1 MKVDA
6 LKPSTARDAAA
17 TDHVAAEVAL
27 SPTLIELFQVFA
39 LLHAGSQALVY
50 KALRRSD
57 QRPVI
62 LKVTLAEFPTA
73 ATIARF
79 RLEHELLAQLQ
90 HPHIITSHECIRI
103 GTRAALVLEDRNA
116 VPLPELLQQRDLSL
130 ADRLGVAL
138 QLAEALQAVHAAGII
153 HGDMR
158 PDNILVDPMSLA
170 ATLSDFGSAV
180 KTTGQLPSQWLGAA
194 ESTLYYQAPEQSGR
208 HSRSIDQ
215 RSDLY
220 SFGVVLFELV
230 TGHLP
235 FVAKDDIELMHLHSA
250 KAAPLAS
257 HLNPAV
263 PVLLERLIAKLLAKD
278 PDARYQRCTSL
289 CEDLEYC
296 IRALRAGDS
305 AADYELAANDFSSR
319 LSRQYRLYGRD
330 EAMGKLRAW
339 TLAPSANAGS
349 VLCLSGDAGIGKSA
363 LMHELRNTLLGV
375 HFGFGRYDQLTRHM
389 PYKGLI
395 DALKDAL
402 RPILAL
408 PPAEL
413 ELWRQRLVAEVAGSG
428 GVLTSIIPELAQ
440 IIGAQAEPE
449 RLPEAQHRNRFASL
463 IKKLIAW
470 LHPTGAKLVLFL
482 DDVQWSDG
490 GSFDLLKTIVSNP
503 QGKGV
508 MVVLAYR
515 HAEVGSSH
523 PLVECLSSMRH
534 PDVACDQLALTGL
547 SLGDVQTIL
556 SEALKQPLE
565 ACLDLA
571 EMIYDRTQG
580 NPLFVGETLQ
590 KLIHEKMIAFDVTRR
605 AWTWDLARISQLPWS
620 EDVVELIAERLQ
632 HVSSGCRSLLQMAS
646 CLGATFSLKE
656 LCLVAPDAVSSVGSR
671 LWEAVEAQLLSPVA
685 GDFHLLSALDQ
696 AVTRDDPALTGWTFR
711 FAHDRVR
718 QASRLGL
725 SEDQAAAYHLV
736 IGQFL
741 VPQLTAASSVAL
753 LYAAVAH
760 LNAAKSLL
768 PAAVSRRNLAILN
781 GRAGAQALAAVAHQ
795 AARNYFLTSLE
806 LIAPVNWEDD
816 FALAWEF
823 SLGLLE
829 ASHLARD
836 DAAFDRLHHE
846 LLQRAKTDEQRVRV
860 LTLRLHSY
868 ISARD
873 FTAALAV
880 GLEALQLFGVHLP
893 EQPGVVQ
900 MALELIK
907 TKRSIGARTIDD
919 LRLLPQMHDPQH
931 LRVMQLLMTM
941 TAPVYFIRPNLFPIL
956 VFKMIQLALRHG
968 HSPVSAYAFNVYGVL
983 LCAAFGNIKAGYAFG
998 RFGLELLESMDSREL
1013 RGKTVMVFHSSVH
1026 HWKEP
1031 LREALPEFVRAYQ
1044 AATAVGDFEYAA
1056 LSGLGFCAYS
1066 YLAGLDLASL
1076 EPRFLK
1082 YIGALSEMRE
1092 WSHLPLIKIFAQAAA
1107 NLRRLDEQP
1116 YRLEGEFWASASDD
1130 ARLTS
1135 QQDKTTLCVK
1145 NIVAMQL
1152 AYLFGEFELAGSCAE
1167 KATKDQ
1173 ASIVGTAYLPV
1184 FVFYHALTLIRLA
1197 EATSGGRRK
1206 KALLQARRLERRM
1219 RRWAMH
1225 CPANYQHKLHL
1236 MQAEIARVS
1245 GRYQHAAQLYERAA
1259 SEASQQQYVQDE
1271 ALAHELAGYFHLA
1284 VASRKAS
1291 GFYLREAAVLYDM
1304 WGARGKAAMI
1314 RRQYQSL
1321 LASPQGRLDEAM
1333 DQGLA
1338 RSATGNS
1345 SALHLPSGH
1354 GFDITT
1360 MMKASRAIFS
1370 DLEPDK
1376 LYRNLMSIMIENAG
1390 CERGLI
1396 ILEDAGA
1403 WFVEAAADVNVAE
1416 GSTAQHI
1423 PLSAAVMPM
1432 SVFHSVVNS
1441 KKSLIIADASSDDL
1455 FGQDPWVRA
1464 KKVRSMLCIPLLRQ
1478 DAVCGVLYLENN
1490 AMSGSFTTAH
1500 IDLLNVLASQ
1510 IAVSIDHAKMYVH
1523 LEQRVRERT
1532 SELSASL
1539 VQLNNAQTELVQAE
1553 KMAALGHMVAGVA
1566 HEINTPLGIGITVAS
1581 TIRHDTKT
1589 IIQAVQKGI
1598 KRSELDAFLAGIYA
1612 GAQMLERNL
1621 SLVASQVNQF
1631 KRVSVPTGDVGL
1643 DYFSPKEAIQTA
1655 VDGFKLQFSGL
1666 SIAIEVDCPD
1676 DLIVASFPDAWTQ
1689 IVYNMLKN
1697 AVAHAF
1703 KPGQSGTITIA
1714 LRPDGGDYVWT
1725 FTDNGRGMEPAELD
1739 KIFEPFYTTSRSGG
1753 NMGLGLHV
1761 IFNLVHQ
1768 QLRSK
1773 ITCTSQP
1780 GVGTTF
1786 KITINGT
1793 AVTQAKKPG
1802 TGSPT

>member
-1 MKVDA
+1 MKPGAVQP
-6 LKPSTARDAAA
+6 PSARHTAP

-27 SPTLIELFQVFA
+27 SPALVELFQVFT

-73 ATIARF
+73 AAIARF
-79 RLEHELLAQLQ
+79 RLEHELLGQLQ

-116 VPLPELLQQRDLSL
+116 IPLPELLQQRVLSL
-130 ADRLGVAL
+130 VDRLGVAL
-138 QLAEALQAVHAAGII
+138 QLAQALQAVHAAGII
-153 HGDMR
+153 HGDVR
-158 PDNILVDPMSLA
+158 PANILVDPMSLA
-170 ATLSDFGSAV
+170 ATLIDFGSAV
-180 KTTGQLPSQWLGAA
+180 KTTGQLPSQWSGAA
-194 ESTLYYQAPEQSGR
+194 DSTLHYLAPEQSGR

-220 SFGVVLFELV
+220 AFGVVLFELV
-230 TGHLP
+230 TGQLP
-235 FVAKDDIELMHLHSA
+235 FVAKDDMELMHQHSA

-257 HLNPAV
+257 QLNPAV
-263 PVLLERLIAKLLAKD
+263 PVVLERLITKLLAKD
-278 PDARYQRCTSL
+278 PDARYQRCASL
-289 CEDLEYC
+289 CEDLAYC
-296 IRALRAGDS
+296 IRALRAGNL
-305 AADYELAANDFSSR
+305 AGDYELATNDFSSR
-319 LSRQYRLYGRD
+319 LSRQYHLYGRD
-330 EAMGKLRAW
+330 DDMRKLRAW
-339 TLAPSANAGS
+339 ILAPSGKAGS
-349 VLCLSGDAGIGKSA
+349 VLCLSGEAGIGKSA
-363 LMHELRNTLLGV
+363 LMHELRTTVHGV
-375 HFGFGRYDQLTRHM
+375 PFGFGRYDQLTRHV

-413 ELWRQRLVAEVAGSG
+413 ELWRQRLVAEIAGGG

-440 IIGAQAEPE
+440 IIGEQTEPE
-449 RLPEAQHRNRFASL
+449 RLAEAQHRNRFASV
-463 IKKLIAW
+463 IQKLIAW
-470 LHPTGAKLVLFL
+470 LHPAGAKLVLVL
-482 DDVQWSDG
+482 DDVHWCDG
-490 GSFDLLKTIVSNP
+490 ATFDLLKTIVSNP
-503 QGKGV
+503 QAKGL

-515 HAEVGSSH
+515 QAEVGPSH
-523 PLVECLSSMRH
+523 PLFEYLSSMRH
-534 PDVACDQLALTGL
+534 PDVVCEQLALSGL
-547 SLGDVQTIL
+547 SLVDVQTIL
-556 SEALKQPLE
+556 SEALKQRPE
-565 ACLDLA
+565 ACRDLA

-590 KLIHEKMIAFDVTRR
+590 KLIHEKMIAFDFTRR
-605 AWTWDLARISQLPWS
+605 AWIWDLAKISQLPLS

-632 HVSSGCRSLLQMAS
+632 YVSIGCRSLLQMAS

-656 LCLVAPDAVSSVGSR
+656 LCLVAPEAVSSVGSR
-671 LWEAVEAQLLSPVA
+671 LWEAVEAQLLSPVT
-685 GDFHLLSALDQ
+685 GDSHLLPALDQ

-725 SEDQAAAYHLV
+725 SEGQAAAYHLI

-741 VPQLTAASSVAL
+741 VSQVTAASSVAL

-768 PAAVSRRNLAILN
+768 PAAASRRNLATLN

-795 AARNYFLTSLE
+795 AARNYFSTALE
-806 LIAPVNWEDD
+806 LISPINWEDD

-829 ASHLARD
+829 ASHLGRD
-836 DAAFDRLHHE
+836 DAAFDGLHKD
-846 LLQRAKTDEQRVRV
+846 LQQRAKTDEQRVRV

-880 GLEALQLFGVHLP
+880 GREALQLFGVNLP
-893 EQPGVVQ
+893 QQPGLVQ
-900 MALELIK
+900 LLLELLK
-907 TKRSIGARTIDD
+907 TKRRIGARTIAD
-919 LRLLPQMHDPQH
+919 LRLLPQMSDAQH
-931 LRVMQLLMTM
+931 LRVQQLLMTM
-941 TAPVYFIRPNLFPIL
+941 TAPVYFIRPNLFPII

-983 LCAAFGNIKAGYAFG
+983 LCAAFGNIEAGYAFG

-1082 YIGALSEMRE
+1082 YLGALSEMRE
-1092 WSHLPLIKIFAQAAA
+1092 WSHLPLIKIFAQATA
-1107 NLRRLDEQP
+1107 NLRRLEEQP
-1116 YRLEGEFWASASDD
+1116 YRLEGEFWASSTDD

-1152 AYLFGEFELAGSCAE
+1152 AYLFGEFELAASCAE

-1184 FVFYHALTLIRLA
+1184 FVFYHTLTLIRRA
-1197 EATSGGRRK
+1197 EGSSGARRRK
-1206 KALLQARRLERRM
+1206 ALRQARRLERRM

-1225 CPANYQHKLHL
+1225 CPANYQHKLQL
-1236 MQAEIARVS
+1236 MQAEFARVS
-1245 GRYQHAAQLYERAA
+1245 GRYQQAAQLYEQAA
-1259 SEASQQQYVQDE
+1259 SGASLQQYVQDE

-1284 VASRKAS
+1284 VSSRKAS
-1291 GFYLREAAVLYDM
+1291 GFYLREAALLYDM

-1321 LASPQGRLDEAM
+1321 VASPQGHLDEVL

-1338 RSATGNS
+1338 RPAPVHST
-1345 SALHLPSGH
+1345 ALHQASGLD
-1354 GFDITT
+1354 FDMTT
-1360 MMKASRAIFS
+1360 MLKASRAIFS

-1376 LYRNLMSIMIENAG
+1376 LYRNLMSILIENAG

-1396 ILEDAGA
+1396 VLEDGGA
-1403 WFVEAAADVNVAE
+1403 WFVEAAADVNAAE
-1416 GSTAQHI
+1416 GSTAQHL

-1432 SVFHSVVNS
+1432 SVFHSVLNS
-1441 KKSLIIADASSDDL
+1441 KKSLIITDARSDDL

-1464 KKVRSMLCIPLLRQ
+1464 KRVRSVLCVPLLRQ

-1510 IAVSIDHAKMYVH
+1510 IAVSIDHAKMYAN

-1539 VQLNNAQTELVQAE
+1539 VKLNSAQADLVQAE

-1581 TIRHDTKT
+1581 TIRHETKN
-1589 IIQAVQKGI
+1589 IIQAVQKGLR
-1598 KRSELDAFLAGIYA
+1598 RSELDAFLAGTLG

-1631 KRVSVPTGDVGL
+1631 KRVSVPTGDIGL

-1655 VDGFKLQFSGL
+1655 VDGFKLQFAGL
-1666 SIAIEVDCPD
+1666 TIEIQVDCPD
-1676 DLIVASFPDAWTQ
+1676 DLIVASFPEAWTQ

-1697 AVAHAF
+1697 AMAHAF
-1703 KPGQSGTITIA
+1703 KPGQSGAITIA
-1714 LRPDGGDYVWT
+1714 LKPDGGDYAWT
-1725 FTDNGRGMEPAELD
+1725 FTDNGRGMAAAELD
-1739 KIFEPFYTTSRSGG
+1739 KIFEPFYTTSRSGS
-1753 NMGLGLHV
+1753 NMGLGLHIV
-1761 IFNLVHQ
+1761 FNLVHQ
-1768 QLRSK
+1768 QLKSK

-1786 KITINGT
+1786 KILINGT
-1793 AVTQAKKPG
+1793 AVSQAAKPG
-1802 TGSPT
+1802 TGSLT

>member
-1 MKVDA
+1 MKLDA
-6 LKPSTARDAAA
+6 GQPSTAKDTAA
-17 TDHVAAEVAL
+17 TAHVAAEVAL
-27 SPTLIELFQVFA
+27 SPALIELFQVFA

-57 QRPVI
+57 QRPVV

-79 RLEHELLAQLQ
+79 RLEHELLGQLQ
-90 HPHIITSHECIRI
+90 HPHIISSLEFIRI

-116 VPLPELLQQRDLSL
+116 IPLPELLQQRGLTL
-130 ADRLGVAL
+130 ADRLGIAL
-138 QLAEALQAVHAAGII
+138 QLAEALQAVHAAGIV
-153 HGDMR
+153 HGDFR
-158 PDNILVDPMSLA
+158 PANILVDPMSLA
-170 ATLSDFGSAV
+170 ATLIDFGSAV
-180 KTTGQLPSQWLGAA
+180 KTAGPLPTQWLGAA
-194 ESTLYYQAPEQSGR
+194 DLTLHYQSPEQSGR

-250 KAAPLAS
+250 KVAPLAS
-257 HLNPAV
+257 QLNSAV
-263 PVLLERLIAKLLAKD
+263 PELLERLIAKLLAKD
-278 PDARYQRCTSL
+278 PDARYQRGPSL
-289 CEDLEYC
+289 CEDLDYC

-305 AADYELAANDFSSR
+305 AGDYELATNDFSSR

-330 EAMGKLRAW
+330 EAMRKLHAW
-339 TLAPSANAGS
+339 TLAANGNAGAL
-349 VLCLSGDAGIGKSA
+349 LCLSGDAGIGKSA
-363 LMHELRNTLLGV
+363 LMYELRNTLLGV
-375 HFGFGRYDQLTRHM
+375 HFGFGRYDQLTRHV

-413 ELWRQRLVAEVAGSG
+413 ELWRQRLLVEVSGAG
-428 GVLTSIIPELAQ
+428 GVLTSMIPELAQ
-440 IIGAQAEPE
+440 IIGEQAEPE
-449 RLPEAQHRNRFASL
+449 RLAEAQHRNRFVAA
-463 IKKLIAW
+463 IQKLIAW
-470 LHPTGAKLVLFL
+470 LHPGGAKLVLFL

-490 GSFDLLKTIVSNP
+490 ASFDLLKTIVSNP
-503 QGKGV
+503 QGKGL

-515 HAEVGSSH
+515 QAEVSPSH
-523 PLVECLSSMRH
+523 PLVECLNSMRH
-534 PDVACDQLALTGL
+534 TDVSCEQLALTGL
-547 SLGDVQTIL
+547 SPVDVQTIL
-556 SEALKQPLE
+556 SEALKQPPE
-565 ACLDLA
+565 ACRDLA
-571 EMIYDRTQG
+571 VMIYDRTQG

-590 KLIHEKMIAFDVTRR
+590 KLLHEKMIAFDVTRR
-605 AWTWDLARISQLPWS
+605 AWTWDLARISQLPLS
-620 EDVVELIAERLQ
+620 EDVVDLIAERLQ
-632 HVSSGCRSLLQMAS
+632 HVSSGCRTLLQMAS
-646 CLGATFSLKE
+646 CLGATFSLRE

-696 AVTRDDPALTGWTFR
+696 AVTRDDPALIGWTFR
-711 FAHDRVR
+711 FAHNRVR
-718 QASRLGL
+718 QACRLGL
-725 SEDQAAAYHLV
+725 SDDQAAAYHLV

-741 VPQLTAASSVAL
+741 VPQLTATSSVAL

-795 AARNYFLTSLE
+795 AARNYFLTALE
-806 LIAPVNWEDD
+806 LIAPVNWEVE

-829 ASHLARD
+829 ASHLARE
-836 DAAFDRLHHE
+836 DAAFDSLYME
-846 LLQRAKTDEQRVRV
+846 LQQRAKTDEQRVRV
-860 LTLRLHSY
+860 LSLRLQSY
-868 ISARD
+868 ISVRD

-880 GLEALQLFGVHLP
+880 GREALQLLGVKLP
-893 EQPGVVQ
+893 EQAGLGQ
-900 MALELIK
+900 MLIELLK

-919 LRLLPQMHDPQH
+919 LRLLPHMHESKH
-931 LRVMQLLMTM
+931 LRVQQLLMTM
-941 TAPVYFIRPNLFPIL
+941 TAPVYFIRPNLFPII

-983 LCAAFGNIKAGYAFG
+983 LCAAFGNIEAGYAYG

-1013 RGKTVMVFHSSVH
+1013 RGKTIMVFHSSVH

-1044 AATAVGDFEYAA
+1044 AATTVGDFEYAA

-1092 WSHLPLIKIFAQAAA
+1092 WSHLPLIKIFAQATA

-1116 YRLEGEFWASASDD
+1116 YRLEGEFWASSTDD

-1145 NIVAMQL
+1145 HIVAMQL
-1152 AYLFGEFELAGSCAE
+1152 AYLFGEFEIAASCAE
-1167 KATKDQ
+1167 RATKEQ

-1184 FVFYHALTLIRLA
+1184 LVFYHALTLIRRA
-1197 EATSGGRRK
+1197 EAASGARRRR
-1206 KALLQARRLERRM
+1206 ALIQARRLERRM

-1236 MQAEIARVS
+1236 IQAEMARVS
-1245 GRYQHAAQLYERAA
+1245 GRYQQAAQLYEQAA
-1259 SEASQQQYVQDE
+1259 SEASLQQYVQDE

-1284 VASRKAS
+1284 VSSRKAT
-1291 GFYLREAAVLYDM
+1291 GFYLREAAILYDM

-1321 LASPQGRLDEAM
+1321 VSSPEGRLGDTP

-1338 RSATGNS
+1338 RTAQVHST
-1345 SALHLPSGH
+1345 ALHQPSEH

-1376 LYRNLMSIMIENAG
+1376 LYRNLMRIMIENAG

-1396 ILEDAGA
+1396 VLEDAGA
-1403 WFVEAAADVNVAE
+1403 WFVEAAADVNAAE

-1423 PLSAAVMPM
+1423 PLSAAGMPM
-1432 SVFHSVVNS
+1432 SVFHSVLNS

-1455 FGQDPWVRA
+1455 YGQDPWVRA
-1464 KKVRSMLCIPLLRQ
+1464 KKVRSVLCVPLLRH

-1490 AMSGSFTTAH
+1490 ALSGSFTMAH

-1510 IAVSIDHAKMYVH
+1510 IAVSIDHAKMYAN

-1539 VQLNNAQTELVQAE
+1539 VKLNDTQTELVQAE

-1566 HEINTPLGIGITVAS
+1566 HEINTPLGIGITVVS
-1581 TIRHDTKT
+1581 TIRHDTKN
-1589 IIQAVQKGI
+1589 IIQAMQKGLR
-1598 KRSELDAFLAGIYA
+1598 RSELDAFLAGTYA
-1612 GAQMLERNL
+1612 GAQILERNL

-1655 VDGFKLQFSGL
+1655 VDGFKLQFAGL
-1666 SIAIEVDCPD
+1666 MIEIQVDCPD
-1676 DLIVASFPDAWTQ
+1676 DLIVASFPEAWTQ

-1697 AVAHAF
+1697 AMAHAF
-1703 KPGQSGTITIA
+1703 KPGQSGTIKVA
-1714 LRPDGGDYVWT
+1714 LKPDGADYAWT
-1725 FTDNGRGMEPAELD
+1725 FTDNGRGIEPAELD

-1753 NMGLGLHV
+1753 NMGLGLHIV
-1761 IFNLVHQ
+1761 FNLVHQ

-1786 KITINGT
+1786 KILINGT
-1793 AVTQAKKPG
+1793 AVRQVGKPG
-1802 TGSPT
+1802 TGSLT